1 VGQDLEFGASQRVPI
16 REPCAPRGPKARPGR
31 SAPAPG
37 HRRSGAT
44 EARKQAKPSDQDWLM
59 MRNLMVFNHRVD
71 KNICVVSIEGNIAL
85 DGVNEAKEYL
95 RPLLENREVKG
106 LLINFSQVNFIDSS
120 GIGLIV
126 SLFKTLQQREAKF
139 ALSNL
144 SKKNEEIFTITRLN
158 KILDIYPSEAEAMS
172 AMLK

>member
-1 VGQDLEFGASQRVPI
+1 
-16 REPCAPRGPKARPGR
+16 
-31 SAPAPG
+31 
-37 HRRSGAT
+37 
-44 EARKQAKPSDQDWLM
+44 
-59 MRNLMVFNHRVD
+59 MVFNHRVD

-95 RPLLENREVKG
+95 RPLLENQEIKG

-172 AMLK
+172 AMVK

>member
-1 VGQDLEFGASQRVPI
+1 
-16 REPCAPRGPKARPGR
+16 
-31 SAPAPG
+31 
-37 HRRSGAT
+37 
-44 EARKQAKPSDQDWLM
+44 
-59 MRNLMVFNHRVD
+59 MVFNHRID
-71 KNICVVSIEGNIAL
+71 KSICVVSIEGNIAL

-95 RPLLENREVKG
+95 RPLLDDKKNKG

-139 ALSNL
+139 GLSNL

-158 KILDIYPSEAEAMS
+158 KILDIYPNEADALSAMS
-172 AMLK
+172 K